1 MEYLLANAVS
11 KPQRVRHQGRDWL
24 VVSASMIVPGVL
36 NGSQGSLF
44 YPEDEISK
52 NADAWNGMPIV
63 VGHPVENGVHVSARK
78 PHILEK
84 YGIGTVYET
93 TANGKL
99 AAAAWFD
106 IDAVRN
112 YDRREGTAILS
123 DLEAGKVVELSTGLF
138 TDNQPAHP
146 GATYNGEPYTHV
158 ARNYRPDHLA
168 LLAGGQKGACSA
180 ANGCGFNV
188 NAEAEAVQRI
198 EAFRNAVAA
207 RTVEVTPSESWQG
220 QPVVHEESNP
230 ADSLLSELAD
240 LIGVNVAGQ
249 VRSKVTGWFKRYGS
263 GTGAGPVHEA
273 AQKGAVVL
281 TDHQRELGADA
292 KSQAALGQNPPT
304 WAVDE
309 ATWERAKEAADKGR
323 YGEEEYWPVVAHIYE
338 RMGGSIQAA
347 TSPTGNTEETTMAFD
362 KPKAVSYLT
371 ANCGCWKGQE
381 TVLNAMSDDQLKA
394 HLDHVTKEIADR
406 NRLTT
411 VVNTFAQGVKL
422 GAATLTVNAEGKPV
436 VRNAEGEECAPDDV
450 KCLEMMKEKA
460 PPVPPAANAAQK
472 PLTLSEWEATMPAEA
487 RAVWNAAK
495 DVEQQE
501 RRRLV
506 TALVGNVAD
515 DAARKGAAA
524 IYLKM
529 DLPQLRQLAAVH
541 EAQLAANRGAAPLAN
556 AGEWMPPYQP
566 YALYAPGGPMP
577 GYVGNQLTENEQ
589 LAGFDLEAE
598 RAKLNVNS
606 NASEGLLRALGKTA

>member
-1 MEYLLANAVS
+1 
-11 KPQRVRHQGRDWL
+11 
-24 VVSASMIVPGVL
+24 
-36 NGSQGSLF
+36 
-44 YPEDEISK
+44 
-52 NADAWNGMPIV
+52 
-63 VGHPVENGVHVSARK
+63 
-78 PHILEK
+78 
-84 YGIGTVYET
+84 
-93 TANGKL
+93 
-99 AAAAWFD
+99 
-106 IDAVRN
+106 
-112 YDRREGTAILS
+112 
-123 DLEAGKVVELSTGLF
+123 
-138 TDNQPAHP
+138 
-146 GATYNGEPYTHV
+146 
-158 ARNYRPDHLA
+158 
-168 LLAGGQKGACSA
+168 
-180 ANGCGFNV
+180 
-188 NAEAEAVQRI
+188 
-198 EAFRNAVAA
+198 
-207 RTVEVTPSESWQG
+207 
-220 QPVVHEESNP
+220 
-230 ADSLLSELAD
+230 
-240 LIGVNVAGQ
+240 
-249 VRSKVTGWFKRYGS
+249 
-263 GTGAGPVHEA
+263 
-273 AQKGAVVL
+273 
-281 TDHQRELGADA
+281 
-292 KSQAALGQNPPT
+292 
-304 WAVDE
+304 
-309 ATWERAKEAADKGR
+309 
-323 YGEEEYWPVVAHIYE
+323 
-338 RMGGSIQAA
+338 
-347 TSPTGNTEETTMAFD
+347 MAFD
-362 KPKAVSYLT
+362 KTKAVSYLT

-381 TVLNAMSDDQLKA
+381 ATLNAMSDDQLKA

-460 PPVPPAANAAQK
+460 PPVPPAMNAAQK
-472 PLTLSEWEATMPAEA
+472 PLTLSEWEATMPTEA